1 MVSSWISPKAY
12 KGVSSR
18 IAGRGLFATEQISAG
33 EIVAVKGG
41 HIVTTTQLRELPDP
55 LPSSEIQIADGLHL
69 VAVSPEEYEP
79 VMVFINHSCEPN
91 VGFAGN
97 IVLVAMREVIAGEEL
112 TTDYALFD
120 DYDGQMTCRCNT
132 ASCRRVIDG
141 HDWRRRDLQLRYHG
155 YFSWYLEGKITE
167 TRANGGAKS
176 KMVARV
182 HSTDS
187 HKLWAS
193 SPNLKYAAAQRD
205 NQYEGFLT

>member
-1 MVSSWISPKAY
+1 MVSSSISPKAY

-18 IAGRGLFATEQISAG
+18 IAGRGLFANEQISAG

-55 LPSSEIQIADGLHL
+55 LPNSEIQIADGLHL

-79 VMVFINHSCEPN
+79 VMLFINHSCEPN

-97 IVLVAMREVIAGEEL
+97 IVLVAMREVIAGQEL

-155 YFSWYLEGKITE
+155 YFSSYLEGKITQ
-167 TRANGGAKS
+167 THADGDTA
-176 KMVARV
+176 
-182 HSTDS
+182 
-187 HKLWAS
+187 
-193 SPNLKYAAAQRD
+193 
-205 NQYEGFLT
+205 